1 MALGKEISFE
11 DYLMKDKDF
20 VKAMEGKET
29 KWWYFYWRV
38 FETLEYLVCAQSQQD
53 P

>member
-29 KWWYFYWRV
+29 K
-38 FETLEYLVCAQSQQD
+38 
-53 P
+53 